1 MFIHPQACI
10 SEGARIGANC
20 TIEAFAFIGPEVILQ
35 DKVHVKAHGT
45 VTGQTEVGE
54 ETVVFP
60 YACVGEVPQDLKYKG
75 EKTTLK
81 IGKRNRIREGATLNM
96 GTDHGGGI
104 TEVGD
109 DCLFMT
115 GAHVGHDVSVG
126 NNVILANQVAL
137 GGHCILEDNVIIGG
151 LSGVH
156 QFVRIGRGAFV
167 GAVTLV
173 RRDVIPYGMVDG
185 PDGSLKGLNLVGLRR
200 RKISREKIEE
210 LRKAYSFLV
219 NFKGSF
225 ADAVQELKSRN
236 YSSDSL
242 VNDVIEFALFNSGR
256 EFLKPS

>member
-1 MFIHPQACI
+1 MNIHPTACV
-10 SEGARIGANC
+10 SEGARIGSNC
-20 TIEAFAFIGPEVILQ
+20 IIEAFAVIGPEVVLHH
-35 DKVHVKAHGT
+35 KVHVKPHAT
-45 VTGQTEVGE
+45 ITGSTEIGE

-60 YACVGEVPQDLKYKG
+60 HACVGEIPQDLKYKG
-75 EKTTLK
+75 EKTFLK
-81 IGKRNRIREGATLNM
+81 IGKRNRIREGATLNL
-96 GTDHGGGI
+96 GTNHGGGI
-104 TEVGD
+104 TQVGD

-115 GAHVGHDVSVG
+115 GSHVGHDVKIG

-156 QFVRIGRGAFV
+156 QFVRIGKGAFI

-185 PDGSLKGLNLVGLRR
+185 PDGNLKGLNLVGLRR
-200 RKISREKIEE
+200 RKVARKKIEE
-210 LRKAYSFLV
+210 LREAYSFMV

-225 ADAVQELKSRN
+225 TDAIKELQSKHFEV
-236 YSSDSL
+236 DSL
-242 VNDVIEFALFNSGR
+242 VHDVVKFALFNSGR

>member
-1 MFIHPQACI
+1 MTIHPLACI
-10 SEGARIGANC
+10 TEGAQIGPNC
-20 TIEAFAFIGPEVILQ
+20 KVEPFAFVGPEVVLH
-35 DKVHVKAHGT
+35 DNVHVKSHAT
-45 VTGQTEVGE
+45 ITGRTEIGE

-81 IGKRNRIREGATLNM
+81 IGKRNRIREGATLNL
-96 GTDHGGGI
+96 GTAHGGGI
-104 TEVGD
+104 TSVGD

-115 GAHVGHDVSVG
+115 GSHVGHDVKIG

-137 GGHCILEDNVIIGG
+137 GGHCVLEDNVIIGG

-156 QFVRIGRGAFV
+156 QFVRIGKGAFV

-185 PDGSLKGLNLVGLRR
+185 PDGVLKGLNLIGLRR
-200 RKISREKIEE
+200 RRVTRDKIEE
-210 LRKAYSFLV
+210 LRKAYTFLV

-225 ADAVQELKSRN
+225 TDAIQELNNQN

-256 EFLKPS
+256 EFLNPS

>member
-1 MFIHPQACI
+1 MSIHPLACI
-10 SEGARIGANC
+10 SEGAQIGAHC
-20 TIEAFAFIGPEVILQ
+20 TIEAFAFIGPEVVLH
-35 DKVHVKAHGT
+35 DKVHVKPHGT
-45 VTGQTEVGE
+45 ITGRTEIGE

-81 IGKRNRIREGATLNM
+81 IGERNRIREGATLNM
-96 GTDHGGGI
+96 GTAHGGGI

-115 GAHVGHDVSVG
+115 GAHVGHDVRVG

-151 LSGVH
+151 LSGIH
-156 QFVRIGRGAFV
+156 QFVRIGKGAFV

-225 ADAVQELKSRN
+225 ADAVKELKNRN
-236 YSSDSL
+236 FSSDSL
-242 VNDVIEFALFNSGR
+242 VNDVIEFTLFNSGR